1 MSSFEIP
8 FPINFSVQI
17 CPLLHLIH
25 LQLPLFFSLGL
36 SSFSNFIFSN
46 YLLIH
51 SIPGNLSFVFFFM
64 VSYLLTL
71 PIFVLGFSHPNFF
84 LIFNLNQLCWS
95 PITSPPPRIL
105 SNNQNNNLIFNQS
118 FYNLLLLYIFLFLS
132 IHQFCTIELY
142 INFFYLLYI
151 VAPLEPNIV
160 DIFCY
165 DWLLWYCSQFIHS
178 RDRDT
183 PLPFPVWFPFSPP
196 RLNISNWFLLYF
208 GCGHI

>member
-8 FPINFSVQI
+8 IPINFSVQI

-51 SIPGNLSFVFFFM
+51 SIPGNLSFVFFLW
-64 VSYLLTL
+64 SPT
-71 PIFVLGFSHPNFF
+71 FSLYQFSSQVFRTQIFF

-142 INFFYLLYI
+142 INFFNFLYI

-183 PLPFPVWFPFSPP
+183 PLPFPV
-196 RLNISNWFLLYF
+196 
-208 GCGHI
+208 